1 MKVPKTILDD
11 PRIKQMYEQFVKKQ
25 SGKGK
30 MMKGAGLWD
39 SFVDFLKK
47 SKVISNVGSVLLPVA
62 AGALGGTLG
71 TALGGPA
78 GTATGA
84 AAGAAAGKS
93 AADYIKSLG
102 FGKRMRGGDSTLVIS
117 PPGTRLGQKGMKM
130 KGKGCGCGKKMR
142 GGAMTYSING
152 TYSQVPG
159 TAPGTQIGLQK
170 GGQSASFN
178 AVASQFGNVKF

>member
-47 SKVISNVGSVLLPVA
+47 SKVISNVGGVLLPVA

-117 PPGTRLGQKGMKM
+117 PPGTRLGQKGMKKM
-130 KGKGCGCGKKMR
+130 KGKGCGCGKMK

-159 TAPGTQIGLQK
+159 TAPGTQIG
-170 GGQSASFN
+170 GQSASFN
-178 AVASQFGNVKF
+178 AVASQFGNVRF

>member
-11 PRIKQMYEQFVKKQ
+11 PRIKQMYDQFVKKQ

-47 SKVISNVGSVLLPVA
+47 SKVISNVGQVVLPGL
-62 AGALGGTLG
+62 AGALGSTVG

-84 AAGAAAGKS
+84 AVGAAAGKS

-117 PPGTRLGQKGMKM
+117 PPGTRLGQKGMKKM
-130 KGKGCGCGKKMR
+130 KGKGCGCGHKMK
-142 GGAMTYSING
+142 GGAVTYGING
-152 TYSQVPG
+152 VYQNIPG
-159 TAPGTQIGLQK
+159 TVPERKMI
-170 GGQSASFN
+170 GGQSAAFN
-178 AVASQFGNVKF
+178 AVSSQFGNVKF

>member
-71 TALGGPA
+71 SALAGPA

-93 AADYIKSLG
+93 AAEYIKSLG
-102 FGKRMRGGDSTLVIS
+102 FGKRKVGRGGMSNLAIS
-117 PPGTRLGQKGMKM
+117 QQGTRLGQKGM

-142 GGAMTYSING
+142 GGAVTYGMNG
-152 TYSQVPG
+152 IYQDIPG
-159 TAPGTQIGLQK
+159 TVPERKMI
-170 GGQSASFN
+170 GGQSAAFN
-178 AVASQFGNVKF
+178 SVASQFGNVKF